1 MAGLGTSQ
9 VCMMY
14 SARGNNASKRIWEK
28 LKKIRFTVKVGTVAS
43 PPQFGTQNANRQ
55 NANRQNANRQ
65 NA

>member
-14 SARGNNASKRIWEK
+14 SARGNNASKRIWKK

-55 NANRQNANRQ
+55 NA
-65 NA
+65 